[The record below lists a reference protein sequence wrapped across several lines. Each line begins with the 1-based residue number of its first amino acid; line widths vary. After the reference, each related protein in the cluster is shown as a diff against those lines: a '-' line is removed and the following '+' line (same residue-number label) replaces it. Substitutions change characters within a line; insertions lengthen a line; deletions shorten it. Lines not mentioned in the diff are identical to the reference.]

1 MGLGR
6 YITPWFLVGNGGMGY
21 WDYYGDEAALKMVFY
36 VKGFGHFAL
45 PFMCKPCVEGLLYRV
60 A

>member
-1 MGLGR
+1 
-6 YITPWFLVGNGGMGY
+6 MGY